1 MPQLM
6 KRTGAEIQQDVL
18 RELKWDTR
26 VDETDVGVEVD
37 EGIVTLTG
45 TVDSWGKKVAAEEA
59 AHRVWGVLDVAND
72 IIVRLPGA
80 PGRTDTEIAQA
91 VRRALE
97 WDIFVP
103 KERVKSTVSEGV
115 VTLKGEVDTWAERDD
130 ADRAVR
136 YLAGVRGV
144 VNQLG
149 VKPSRITPAEVKR
162 SLENAL
168 ERHAEREAMKIKV
181 DVRDADVTLSGAVHS
196 WSAKQAA
203 LGAAKGIPGVRNV
216 RDELRIVPYI

>member
-72 IIVRLPGA
+72 ITVRLPGA

-103 KERVKSTVSEGV
+103 EERVKSTVSEGV

-144 VNQLG
+144 VNQLA

-162 SLENAL
+162 SLEDAL
-168 ERHAEREAMKIKV
+168 ERHAEREAMRIKV
-181 DVRDADVTLSGAVHS
+181 DIRDGEVSLSGAVHS
-196 WSAKQAA
+196 WSAKQAV

-216 RDELRIVPYI
+216 KDELRIVPYV

>member
-72 IIVRLPGA
+72 ITVRLPGA

-103 KERVKSTVSEGV
+103 EERVKSTVSEGM

-144 VNQLG
+144 VNQLA
-149 VKPSRITPAEVKR
+149 VKPSRITPAQVKS
-162 SLENAL
+162 SLEDAL
-168 ERHAEREAMKIKV
+168 ERHAEREAMRIKV
-181 DVRDADVTLSGAVHS
+181 DVRDAEVTLSGAVHS
-196 WSAKQAA
+196 WSAKLAA

-216 RDELRIVPYI
+216 RDQLRIEPYV